1 MADLAQF
8 QLSGKS
14 PSNPWG
20 ISMPSKRFVSRTRR
34 SGFRDAKLIII
45 ASEGTNTEKRYF
57 EDLAN
62 AYFAPNIHVEVLNR
76 LESGSDPQTVILALD
91 DFCRRYR
98 LRSDYDELWLVIDVD
113 RWQEKQ
119 LSDVGSL
126 CAQKK
131 YGYAVSN
138 PCFEIW
144 FLLHLKSLDE
154 YPEPTLQEFRENKRP
169 NSKHPRT
176 RLDIE
181 LVSLLGSYNKGDPD
195 TSKFLGNVRVAI
207 ERARALDKIPD
218 HRWPNDLGTRV
229 YLIAEK
235 IIPLK

>member
-1 MADLAQF
+1 
-8 QLSGKS
+8 
-14 PSNPWG
+14 
-20 ISMPSKRFVSRTRR
+20 MPSKRFVPRTRR

-57 EDLAN
+57 DDLAN

-76 LESGSDPQTVILALD
+76 LDAGSDPQTVLLALD
-91 DFCRRYR
+91 EFCSRYR
-98 LRSDYDELWLVIDVD
+98 FRSGYDELWLVIDVD
-113 RWQEKQ
+113 RWRKKQ

-138 PCFEIW
+138 PCFELW
-144 FLLHLKSLDE
+144 LLLHLKSLDE
-154 YPEPTLQEFRENKRP
+154 YPEKVLQEFRENKRP
-169 NSKHPRT
+169 NSNHPRT

-195 TSKFLGNVRVAI
+195 TSKLLDNVGVAI
-207 ERARALDKIPD
+207 ERARALDKNQE
-218 HRWPNDLGTRV
+218 HRWPNNLGTRV

-235 IIPLK
+235 IVSKK